1 VTAQPRIVEFEAIE
15 AAVRGLDLVPAME
28 AAFERYSA
36 GKTVVP
42 PVGELLLREPPGE
55 VHIKYGYVQGDDF
68 YVIKVASS
76 FFMNSA
82 LGLPSGNGLML
93 LFSRVT
99 GELAAILLDR
109 GYLTDLRTAAAGAV
123 AAKYCAPSTVGRI
136 GIVGSGTQARLQ
148 LRYLGGVTSCKN
160 ILVWGRR
167 PEALARYRDELE
179 AEGYAVATTLDA
191 REIAAT
197 CSLIVTT
204 TATTEPILHGVDIL
218 PGTHITAVGSD
229 TPDKRELDSALMA
242 KADVVVGDSISQ
254 CVERGEIAHAVR
266 EGAIELSSVI
276 ELGAIVGGRAAGR
289 QSDDQITVTD
299 LTGVAVQDVAIATAV
314 FASVISR
321 DNSAS

>member
-1 VTAQPRIVEFEAIE
+1 
-15 AAVRGLDLVPAME
+15 ME
-28 AAFERYSA
+28 GAFERYSA
-36 GKTVVP
+36 GKAIVP

-55 VHIKYGYVQGDDF
+55 VHIKYGYVQGDDY

-76 FFMNSA
+76 FYMNAA

-123 AAKYCAPSTVGRI
+123 AAKYCAPSTIGRI

-148 LRYLGGVTSCKN
+148 LRYLAGITACKN
-160 ILVWGRR
+160 VLVWGRR
-167 PEALARYRDELE
+167 PEALADYRDELE
-179 AEGYAVATTLDA
+179 AAGYAVATTLDA

-204 TATTEPILHGVDIL
+204 TASGEPILHGADVL

-229 TPDKRELDSALMA
+229 TPEKRELDAALMA
-242 KADVVVGDSISQ
+242 KADVVVADSIAQ
-254 CVERGEIAHAVR
+254 CTERGEVAHAVR
-266 EGAIELSSVI
+266 EGTIDLASVV
-276 ELGAIVGGRAAGR
+276 ELGTIVGGRAPGR
-289 QSDDQITVTD
+289 QSDDQITITD

-314 FASVISR
+314 LASVIAR
-321 DNSAS
+321 EKAYGSAGGPP